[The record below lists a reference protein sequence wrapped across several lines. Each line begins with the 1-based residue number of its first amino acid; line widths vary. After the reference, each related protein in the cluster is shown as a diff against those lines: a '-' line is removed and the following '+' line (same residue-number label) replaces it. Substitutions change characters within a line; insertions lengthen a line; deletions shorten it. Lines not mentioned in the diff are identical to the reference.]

1 MMKRRSTRILCAV
14 LAAAV
19 WALSCTKQAVQTTY
33 DKQTTN
39 IEKFLESQMKAD
51 TNARLTLNDGAYRLI
66 LHDTLPAGRDSLRKG
81 GSVSLHYALYTLTST
96 SVSKTNLVA
105 TNLESVAK
113 SAGWTLSDT
122 SRFKLDTLR
131 LDASLLDGLQRG
143 LLGVQAQ
150 DEGYI
155 LFNGKYGF
163 GKKEH
168 GMIPA
173 NSALVYQIWIDT
185 VYNE

>member
-1 MMKRRSTRILCAV
+1 MMKRSTCIFAAV
-14 LAAAV
+14 LLAAV
-19 WALSCTKQAVQTTY
+19 WALSCSKQAVQTTY

-39 IEKFLESQMKAD
+39 IEKFLEAQMKAD
-51 TNARLTLNDGAYRLI
+51 TNARLTLNDGAYRLV
-66 LHDTLPAGRDSLRKG
+66 LHDTLPAHRDSLREG
-81 GSVSLHYALYTLTST
+81 GRVSLHYACYTLTSS
-96 SVSKTNLVA
+96 SVSKSNLIA
-105 TNLESVAK
+105 TNRESVAK

-122 SRFKLDTLR
+122 TQFKLDTLR
-131 LDASLLDGLQRG
+131 LDGSLLEGLRRG
-143 LLGVQAQ
+143 LLGVKAQ

-173 NSALVYQIWIDT
+173 NAALVYQIWIEQI
-185 VYNE
+185 YND

>member
-122 SRFKLDTLR
+122 SQFKLDTLR

>member
-1 MMKRRSTRILCAV
+1 MMKRSTCIFAAV
-14 LAAAV
+14 LLAAV
-19 WALSCTKQAVQTTY
+19 WALSCSKQAVQTTY

-39 IEKFLESQMKAD
+39 IEKFLEAQMKAD
-51 TNARLTLNDGAYRLI
+51 TNARLTLSDWAYRLI
-66 LHDTLPAGRDSLRKG
+66 LHDTLPAHRDSLREG
-81 GSVSLHYALYTLTST
+81 GRVSLHYACYTLTSS
-96 SVSKTNLVA
+96 SVSKSNLIA
-105 TNLESVAK
+105 TNRESVAK

-122 SRFKLDTLR
+122 AQFKLDTLR
-131 LDASLLDGLQRG
+131 LDGSLLEGLRRG
-143 LLGVQAQ
+143 LLGVKAQ

-173 NSALVYQIWIDT
+173 NAALVYQIWIEQI
-185 VYNE
+185 YND